1 MDADTEFIRYLRDQF
16 RRWAPIEMK
25 RMFGSYG
32 IFRTG
37 VLFALIRADTLY
49 LRSDETT
56 AAELEAAGMEPF
68 RYNRNDEV
76 VALNY
81 HQAPPD
87 ALEDPEVLAQWA
99 DRAYAVAMRVHAA
112 KVRKAKTRSA
122 KSRASKTKRG

>member
-16 RRWAPIEMK
+16 RRWGPIEMK

-49 LRSDETT
+49 LRSDETS
-56 AAELEAAGMEPF
+56 AGEFEAAGMEPF
-68 RYNRNDEV
+68 RYNRNGET

-87 ALEDPEVLAQWA
+87 SLEDPDVLAQWA
-99 DRAYAVAMRVHAA
+99 DRAYAIAMRNHAA
-112 KVRKAKTRSA
+112 KVRKAKNRT
-122 KSRASKTKRG
+122 SKTKRGRSNRS